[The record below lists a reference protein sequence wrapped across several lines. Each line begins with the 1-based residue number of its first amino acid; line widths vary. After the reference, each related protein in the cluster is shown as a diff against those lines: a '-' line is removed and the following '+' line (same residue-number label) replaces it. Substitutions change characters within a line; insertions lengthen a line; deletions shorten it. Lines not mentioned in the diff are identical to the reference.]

1 MELVGRLTADA
12 IVKELPDGRK
22 VVQFSIAINNSYR
35 TKESQEVKEQTTFV
49 NCSYW
54 QATGVAPYLT
64 KGRQV
69 ELFGTIGV
77 NAYTNGAGE
86 ARANLTFH
94 VNNIKLG
101 DRPKGNGTSEA
112 AAESEAPL
120 TKVETRVTAEDL
132 PF

>member
-22 VVQFSIAINNSYR
+22 VVQFSIAINNSYKS
-35 TKESQEVKEQTTFV
+35 KESQEVKQQTIFV

-54 QATGVAPYLT
+54 QAIGVAPYLT

-94 VNNIKLG
+94 VNNVKLG
-101 DRPKGNGTSEA
+101 DRPKANGTSEPA
-112 AAESEAPL
+112 DESEALL
-120 TKVETRVTAEDL
+120 TKAATQITAEDL